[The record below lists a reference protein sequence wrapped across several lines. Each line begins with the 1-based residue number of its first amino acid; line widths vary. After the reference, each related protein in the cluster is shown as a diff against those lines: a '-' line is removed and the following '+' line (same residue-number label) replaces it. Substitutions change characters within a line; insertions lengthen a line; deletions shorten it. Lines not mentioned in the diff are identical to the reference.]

1 MTMSAVPRQLSDT
14 PVRRTDRT
22 RLVVGAIAL
31 AALAVLGAVG
41 ATLAGTPAPGGRSAI
56 SVENVATT
64 TNSSTTTTSSTTS
77 TTSSTTS
84 TSASAT
90 TSTGTSTATST
101 PTPTASSAL
110 DNLYRV
116 LPPGYNA
123 TSCGPSDDPTPQA
136 LATVNCGAPEGASGP
151 TNARF
156 SLFADANALASQFQD
171 GVNADAASQCPGS
184 IDSPRSWSYDAT
196 PAFNAGSLVCGTH
209 NNAPVLMWTKDD
221 VLLLGQVQGPDLSN
235 LYGWWLSLG

>member
-1 MTMSAVPRQLSDT
+1 MSAVPRQLSDT
-14 PVRRTDRT
+14 PVRRTDGA

-41 ATLAGTPAPGGRSAI
+41 VTLAGTPAPGGPSTI

-64 TNSSTTTTSSTTS
+64 TNSSTTSTSSTTA
-77 TTSSTTS
+77 TSSTTS

-90 TSTGTSTATST
+90 TSTGTSTTTST
-101 PTPTASSAL
+101 PTPTVTPL

-116 LPPGYNA
+116 MPPGYNA

-136 LATVNCGAPEGASGP
+136 LATVDCGAPQGASGP

>member
-77 TTSSTTS
+77 T
-84 TSASAT
+84 SASAT
-90 TSTGTSTATST
+90 TSTGASTATST

-196 PAFNAGSLVCGTH
+196 PAFNAGSMVCGTH
-209 NNAPVLMWTKDD
+209 NNAPVLMWTKND
-221 VLLLGQVQGPDLSN
+221 VLLLGQVQGPDLSS

>member
-1 MTMSAVPRQLSDT
+1 MTMTTPGQLSDAA
-14 PVRRTDRT
+14 VRDTART
-22 RLVVGAIAL
+22 RLIVGAIAL
-31 AALAVLGAVG
+31 VALAVLGAVG
-41 ATLAGTPAPGGRSAI
+41 VTLAGTPAPGGPSTI

-64 TNSSTTTTSSTTS
+64 TNSSTTSTS
-77 TTSSTTS
+77 T
-84 TSASAT
+84 AT
-90 TSTGTSTATST
+90 TSTGTSTTTST
-101 PTPTASSAL
+101 PTPTATPL

-116 LPPGYNA
+116 MPAGYNA

-136 LATVNCGAPEGASGP
+136 LATVDCGAPDGATGP

-171 GVNADAASQCPGS
+171 GVNTDAVSQCPGS

-196 PAFNAGSLVCGTH
+196 PAFPAGSLVCGTH

>member
-1 MTMSAVPRQLSDT
+1 MSAVPRQLSDT
-14 PVRRTDRT
+14 PNRTDGA

-41 ATLAGTPAPGGRSAI
+41 VTLAGTPAPGGPSTI

-64 TNSSTTTTSSTTS
+64 TN
-77 TTSSTTS
+77 SSTTS

-90 TSTGTSTATST
+90 TSTGTSTTTST
-101 PTPTASSAL
+101 PTPTVTPL

-116 LPPGYNA
+116 MPPGYNA

-136 LATVNCGAPEGASGP
+136 LATVDCGAPQGASGP

-184 IDSPRSWSYDAT
+184 IDSPRSWSYEAT

-209 NNAPVLMWTKDD
+209 NNAPILMWTKDD
-221 VLLLGQVQGPDLSN
+221 VLLLGQVQGPDLSS

>member
-1 MTMSAVPRQLSDT
+1 MTLSAVPRQLSDT
-14 PVRRTDRT
+14 PVRRTDGT
-22 RLVVGAIAL
+22 RLVVGAVAL
-31 AALAVLGAVG
+31 AALAVLGTVG
-41 ATLAGTPAPGGRSAI
+41 ATLAGTPAPGGPSTI

-77 TTSSTTS
+77 T
-84 TSASAT
+84 SASAT
-90 TSTGTSTATST
+90 TSTGTSTTTAT
-101 PTPTASSAL
+101 PTPTVTPL

-116 LPPGYNA
+116 MPPGYNA
-123 TSCGPSDDPTPQA
+123 TSCGPSDDPTPLA
-136 LATVNCGAPEGASGP
+136 LATVDCGAPQGASGP

-209 NNAPVLMWTKDD
+209 NNAPVLMWTKND
-221 VLLLGQVQGPDLSN
+221 VLLLGQVQGPDLSS

>member
-1 MTMSAVPRQLSDT
+1 MTMTTPGQLSDT
-14 PVRRTDRT
+14 AARGLDRT
-22 RLVVGAIAL
+22 RVIVGAIAL
-31 AALAVLGAVG
+31 VALAVLGAVG
-41 ATLAGTPAPGGRSAI
+41 VTLAGTPAPGGPI

-77 TTSSTTS
+77 T
-84 TSASAT
+84 SASAT
-90 TSTGTSTATST
+90 TSTGTSTTTSP
-101 PTPTASSAL
+101 PTPTVTPL
-110 DNLYRV
+110 DNLYSV
-116 LPPGYNA
+116 MPPGYNA

-136 LATVNCGAPEGASGP
+136 LATVDCGAPQGASGP

-184 IDSPRSWSYDAT
+184 IDSPRSWSYEAT

>member
-14 PVRRTDRT
+14 PVRRTDGT
-22 RLVVGAIAL
+22 RLVVGAVAL

-41 ATLAGTPAPGGRSAI
+41 ATLAGKPAPGGSSTI

-77 TTSSTTS
+77 T
-84 TSASAT
+84 SASAT
-90 TSTGTSTATST
+90 TSTGTSTTTST
-101 PTPTASSAL
+101 PTPTVTPL

-116 LPPGYNA
+116 MPPGYNA

-136 LATVNCGAPEGASGP
+136 LATVDCGAPQGASGP

-156 SLFADANALASQFQD
+156 SLFADANALASQFQN

-184 IDSPRSWSYDAT
+184 IDSPRSWSYEAT

-221 VLLLGQVQGPDLSN
+221 VLLLGQVQGPDLSS

>member
-41 ATLAGTPAPGGRSAI
+41 ATLAGTPAPGGPSAI

-64 TNSSTTTTSSTTS
+64 TNSSAT

-90 TSTGTSTATST
+90 TSTGTSTTTST

-184 IDSPRSWSYDAT
+184 IDSPRSWSYGAT

-209 NNAPVLMWTKDD
+209 NNVPVLMWTKDD
-221 VLLLGQVQGPDLSN
+221 VLLLGQVQGPDLSS

>member
-1 MTMSAVPRQLSDT
+1 MSGVPGQPSDT
-14 PVRRTDRT
+14 PVRHTDRT

-41 ATLAGTPAPGGRSAI
+41 ATLAGTPAPGGSSAI

-64 TNSSTTTTSSTTS
+64 TNSSSTTS
-77 TTSSTTS
+77 SSTTS
-84 TSASAT
+84 TSATAT
-90 TSTGTSTATST
+90 TSTGTSTTTSP

-136 LATVNCGAPEGASGP
+136 LATVDCGAPEGASGP

-156 SLFADANALASQFQD
+156 SLFADAKALASQFQD

-184 IDSPRSWSYDAT
+184 IDSPRSWSYEAT

-209 NNAPVLMWTKDD
+209 NNAPVLMWTKDE
-221 VLLLGQVQGPDLSN
+221 VLLLGQVQGPDLSS

>member
-1 MTMSAVPRQLSDT
+1 MSTAPRQPSDT
-14 PVRRTDRT
+14 PVRRTDRA
-22 RLVVGAIAL
+22 RLVAGAVAL

-41 ATLAGTPAPGGRSAI
+41 ATLAGTPAPGGSSAI

-64 TNSSTTTTSSTTS
+64 TNSSETTTSSDTS
-77 TTSSTTS
+77 T
-84 TSASAT
+84 SAT
-90 TSTGTSTATST
+90 TSTSTSTTTSP
-101 PTPTASSAL
+101 PTPIPTPL

-116 LPPGYNA
+116 TPPGYNA
-123 TSCGPSDDPTPQA
+123 TSCGPSDDPTPGA
-136 LATVNCGAPEGASGP
+136 LATVDCGAPEGASGP

-156 SLFADANALASQFQD
+156 SLFADAKGLASQFQD
-171 GVNADAASQCPGS
+171 GVNSDAVSQCPGS
-184 IDSPRSWSYDAT
+184 IDSPRSWSYPDT

-221 VLLLGQVQGPDLSN
+221 VLLLGQVQGPDLST

>member
-14 PVRRTDRT
+14 PVRRTDGT
-22 RLVVGAIAL
+22 RLVVGAVAL

-41 ATLAGTPAPGGRSAI
+41 ATLAGKPAPGGPSTI

-77 TTSSTTS
+77 T
-84 TSASAT
+84 SASAT
-90 TSTGTSTATST
+90 TSTGTSTTTST
-101 PTPTASSAL
+101 PTPTVTPL

-116 LPPGYNA
+116 MPPGYNA

-136 LATVNCGAPEGASGP
+136 LATVDCGAPQGASGP

-156 SLFADANALASQFQD
+156 SLFADANALASQFQN

-184 IDSPRSWSYDAT
+184 IDSPRSWSYEAT

-221 VLLLGQVQGPDLSN
+221 VLLLGQVQGPDLSS

>member
-64 TNSSTTTTSSTTS
+64 TNSSTT

-196 PAFNAGSLVCGTH
+196 PAFNAGSMVCGTH
-209 NNAPVLMWTKDD
+209 NNAPVLMWTKND
-221 VLLLGQVQGPDLSN
+221 VLLLGQVQGPDLSS